1 MYDACGAAVT
11 GDPVGCDN
19 CRGMG
24 YRGRIGV
31 FEIWRLDEADYDH
44 ILTGWDERSLRRDLA
59 EKGVRPLIVDGLIKA
74 VTGVTSVGELQA
86 MGEVAPPQPEVR
98 ETLAGQIE
106 AALKGDA

>member
-1 MYDACGAAVT
+1 VYDACGAAVT
-11 GDPVGCDN
+11 DDPVGCDN

-44 ILTGWDERSLRRDLA
+44 ILTGWDERSL
-59 EKGVRPLIVDGLIKA
+59 IVDGLIKA
-74 VTGVTSVGELQA
+74 ATGVTFVGELQA
-86 MGEVAPPQPEVR
+86 MGEVVPPQPEVR